1 MKKKRFT
8 LIFLSLIIIV
18 LSACQKEG
26 SQSQRDPI
34 QDPKVESAVVEESV
48 AETNHSVKE
57 NDEVKPLPVQGST
70 EKDNVS
76 ANPPDISPQDKI
88 MIDGYEY
95 HLIMDEAVYPNL
107 INLISAVKN
116 YGAQLYG
123 ISFSDVFA
131 IVKDGKTI
139 AHMSS
144 GYKSVL
150 PEHADMIKAM
160 FSEEYSG
167 IQEDIDYVLKNNVP
181 VEKEFYSISLNNG
194 WLEINFM

>member
-1 MKKKRFT
+1 MKKQHFVPVLMSLF
-8 LIFLSLIIIV
+8 LIA
-18 LSACQKEG
+18 LSACQSVNYQSRADASTESEIETTVIKEDLEET
-26 SQSQRDPI
+26 SLSFKDENEIKPI
-34 QDPKVESAVVEESV
+34 P
-48 AETNHSVKE
+48 VK
-57 NDEVKPLPVQGST
+57 GST
-70 EKDNVS
+70 DKSNVS
-76 ANPPDISPQDKI
+76 ANPPDVSPQEI
-88 MIDGYEY
+88 VMIDGYEY
-95 HLIMDEAVYPNL
+95 HLIMDEAEYPNL

-123 ISFSDVFA
+123 IAFSDVFA
-131 IVKDGKTI
+131 ILKDGETI

-167 IQEDIDYVLKNNVP
+167 IQEDIDYVLKNNAP

-194 WLEINFM
+194 WLEINHM